1 MIEVSSLKYQ
11 YQNNDSQTINDI
23 SFDIQKGEV
32 FGFLGPSGAGKTTT
46 QKIITGLLTNYEGD
60 IRIMGK
66 NRSDWGRDFYEKI
79 GVAFEFPNLY
89 MKLTAIENL
98 ELFLSYYVNKNDD
111 LDMLLDNVGLLAYKK
126 KKIEDF
132 SKGMKVRLN
141 FIRAIQHNPDI
152 IFLDE
157 PTSGLDPVNANII
170 KQYIKRLKCEG
181 KTIFLTTHN
190 MGVATQICDRVAFIV
205 DGKLRAIDNP
215 KNLMLQYGKR
225 EVAIEYIEKKKVI
238 KKYHAIDGIGENSE
252 FLDVLKNNEIKT
264 IHTSEATLEDIF
276 IKVTGRS
283 IQ

>member
-1 MIEVSSLKYQ
+1 MTE
-11 YQNNDSQTINDI
+11 
-23 SFDIQKGEV
+23 
-32 FGFLGPSGAGKTTT
+32 
-46 QKIITGLLTNYEGD
+46 
-60 IRIMGK
+60 
-66 NRSDWGRDFYEKI
+66 W
-79 GVAFEFPNLY
+79 
-89 MKLTAIENL
+89 
-98 ELFLSYYVNKNDD
+98 
-111 LDMLLDNVGLLAYKK
+111 LLAYTKK
-126 KKIEDF
+126 KLEDF

-170 KQYIKRLKCEG
+170 KQYIKRLKSEG
-181 KTIFLTTHN
+181 KTIFLTTHH

-205 DGKLRAIDNP
+205 DGKLRAIDSP

-225 EVAIEYIEKKKVI
+225 EVAIEYIEKMKVI

-276 IKVTGRS
+276 IKVTGRA
-283 IQ
+283 IE